1 MRANDFTT
9 ESAVEELKNK
19 LPTLKDTSY
28 DTIDELMQK
37 ISHRYKLT
45 GKKLHDLFVHKYGH
59 TPDTWIKKI
68 KNRLSE
74 YGDEIVA
81 EGPIQQDYPAYGGK
95 DPNKTMTYDR
105 LVGPGYAG
113 EPWSDS
119 TDNWS
124 GEEGPKLPPNT
135 KPTIRLS
142 DKFGN
147 EADYDVNSP
156 QAKQVYADRMQKY
169 GADANSRNMNAIKKA
184 FSNPVDSSKVKT
196 LGQSDSTSDFSDS
209 GLDNEIIP
217 SKVIKPT
224 TTSANTDTSNV
235 DDDKPMRYDFKSGEM
250 VPVDK
255 STKSTVP
262 DVDALKPGEELVTPK
277 QNQPVKPITPS
288 ASNASSTAKPPK
300 PGSWQELATLNKITD
315 PTKLQAGTKIK
326 TPSGDEIPVAKG
338 DTLASIAKSLA
349 TTGQPPSQLNPK
361 PYTGRATQQGATTD
375 PRSLLSPD
383 KGAQAMAASK
393 STPASPTTAPAP
405 SVPPTP
411 AADTTAKEITKLNPT
426 TVSTMQGIVNKPEPK
441 PTLPPGAPPKLT
453 DKDVA
458 PAKNPLFGRR
468 PNLQPQNES
477 VTNHLVNELE
487 MFLESTLLNDD
498 WQKVNKRDKTDGMS
512 RKAVKAY
519 RRENPGSKLKTAVT
533 TKPSKLKKGSKSA
546 KRRKSFCARMSGMKK
561 AHASAKTK
569 RDPNS
574 PINKALRRWNC
585 ESIEE
590 MQNLMMIAE
599 QKVAEA
605 KNWKQQAAIAI
616 AKQEKQ
622 KKKGVTEVTNQY
634 AIKQYQDTA
643 NYKPT
648 PSTNYPAKPRDEEF
662 IKITTNL
669 PKESVEESVDTKDE
683 VQQIRDFIKWSM
695 KTLNVKTKPK
705 FTLSKNTEEAQAG
718 HHTGVHS
725 GDRIWIYIGNRN
737 LIDIFRTIFHE
748 LVHQRQEELNMIKDG
763 DSYPGSPIEAM
774 ADMMAGK
781 YIKIYGKDHPE
792 IFQ

>member
-19 LPTLKDTSY
+19 LPSLKNTSY
-28 DTIDELMQK
+28 DTIDELMQN

-147 EADYDVNSP
+147 EADYAVDSP

-217 SKVIKPT
+217 SNVITPTTPT
-224 TTSANTDTSNV
+224 TTSATTNTDTAN
-235 DDDKPMRYDFKSGEM
+235 
-250 VPVDK
+250 VDK
-255 STKSTVP
+255 SLDSQ
-262 DVDALKPGEELVTPK
+262 K
-277 QNQPVKPITPS
+277 QPIKPITPS

-300 PGSWQELATLNKITD
+300 PGSWQELAQLNKITD

-338 DTLASIAKSLA
+338 DTLSSIAKSLA

-361 PYTGRATQQGATTD
+361 PYAGRATQQGATTD

-393 STPASPTTAPAP
+393 STTTTPAP
-405 SVPPTP
+405 TP
-411 AADTTAKEITKLNPT
+411 IAPVAAKPATNTSTPQKPVVLDPKRQAEIAAVEKARTEFNDKLKRAGGMGNLD
-426 TVSTMQGIVNKPEPK
+426 S
-441 PTLPPGAPPKLT
+441 L
-453 DKDVA
+453 
-458 PAKNPLFGRR
+458 PAKNPPRIL
-468 PNLQPQNES
+468 PSTNES
-477 VTNHLVNELE
+477 ITNHLVNELE
-487 MFLESTLLNDD
+487 MFLESKLLNDD

-605 KNWKQQAAIAI
+605 KNLKQQAAIAI
-616 AKQEKQ
+616 AK
-622 KKKGVTEVTNQY
+622 KKGQNVTEDV
-634 AIKQYQDTA
+634 KG
-643 NYKPT
+643 P
-648 PSTNYPAKPRDEEF
+648 
-662 IKITTNL
+662 
-669 PKESVEESVDTKDE
+669 DE
-683 VQQIRDFIKWSM
+683 VQQIKDFIKWSM

-705 FTLSKNTEEAQAG
+705 FTLSKNTDQAQAG

-725 GDRIWIYIGNRN
+725 GDRIWVYIGNRN

-781 YIKIYGKDHPE
+781 YIKIYGKEHPE